1 MSNEVILPK
10 KSSRSNLRKRTL
22 PNEDNEDEDDNIVV
36 NSSEFLSLVREEQKL
51 RVKKNGIVVDTSG
64 AANNLAH
71 AADANVKSKPK
82 SSKKSIESTMKN
94 QFSSQSTS
102 TDNYGSVSHDKIL
115 DEYIA
120 DKLGLKDDTK

>member
-1 MSNEVILPK
+1 MSNEVIPK

-22 PNEDNEDEDDNIVV
+22 PNDDYEEEDDNIVV
-36 NSSEFLSLVREEQKL
+36 NSSEFLSMVREEQKL
-51 RVKKNGIVVDTSG
+51 RVKKNGIVVDTSA
-64 AANNLAH
+64 AANIAH
-71 AADANVKSKPK
+71 AADANNKNKSK

-94 QFSSQSTS
+94 QFSSQSS

-120 DKLGLKDDTK
+120 DKLGLKNDIK